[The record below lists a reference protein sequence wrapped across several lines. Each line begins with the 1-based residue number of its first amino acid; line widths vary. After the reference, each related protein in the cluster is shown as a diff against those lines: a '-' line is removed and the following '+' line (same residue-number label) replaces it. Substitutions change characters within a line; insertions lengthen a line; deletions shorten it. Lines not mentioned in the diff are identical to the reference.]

1 VLVKK
6 IKYILLAFVT
16 MLLLLAI
23 VVACNIAIT
32 PESQRS
38 DYLFC
43 RQMSEYTAAF
53 DALNQAVYEQ
63 FPVYSDAQFIT
74 AGSGGGDIYFWTP
87 TSRSLNAYYISDIP
101 YPQIQEFFEQ
111 ELQAQNWHLTRK
123 EVFEGNT
130 TYLGYKKQSTCV
142 TMYISAWGEYEAKM
156 ISNVSPIN
164 EIPSSTISMYRVT
177 IAHAQ
182 EAVPGAPTPHPE
194 GSSLIRCFVDEP

>member
-1 VLVKK
+1 MKK

-63 FPVYSDAQFIT
+63 LPVYPDAQLIT
-74 AGSGGGDIYFWTP
+74 ITIAGGDDYFWTP
-87 TSRSLNAYYISDIP
+87 SSRQLMAYYISNTP
-101 YPQIQEFFEQ
+101 FEQVQEFFERKMP
-111 ELQAQNWHLTRK
+111 AQGWLLTRK
-123 EVFEGNT
+123 DGFEEHNIFLD
-130 TYLGYKKQSTCV
+130 YQNQSTC
-142 TMYISAWGEYEAKM
+142 ISIVIKTLDRNEVGF
-156 ISNVSPIN
+156 ISRHILTG
-164 EIPSSTISMYRVT
+164 EIPMSTQSVYTFRIF
-177 IAHAQ
+177 HAQ

-194 GSSLIRCFVDEP
+194 GSSLIRCFIDDP

>member
-1 VLVKK
+1 MKK

-43 RQMSEYTAAF
+43 RQMSKYTAAF
-53 DALNQAVYEQ
+53 DVLNQAVYEQ
-63 FPVYSDAQFIT
+63 FTVYPDAQLIIT
-74 AGSGGGDIYFWTP
+74 GTGGGDRYFWTP
-87 TSRSLNAYYISDIP
+87 TSRGLDVYYISDTP

-111 ELQAQNWHLTRK
+111 EMAAQNWQLT
-123 EVFEGNT
+123 N
-130 TYLGYKKQSTCV
+130 KKVYGKTALLYYQKKLTCV
-142 TMYISAWGEYEAKM
+142 RLDISVWDDYEARF
-156 ISNVSPIN
+156 ISNISPTS
-164 EIPSSTISMYRVT
+164 EIPISTKAIYRVS
-177 IAHAQ
+177 ISHAQ

-194 GSSLIRCFVDEP
+194 GSISLIQCFADKP